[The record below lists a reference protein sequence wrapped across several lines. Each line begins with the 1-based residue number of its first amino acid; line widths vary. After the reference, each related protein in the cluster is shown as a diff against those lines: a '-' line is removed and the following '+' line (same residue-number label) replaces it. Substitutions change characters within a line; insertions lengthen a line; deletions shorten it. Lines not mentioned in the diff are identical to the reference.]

1 MNNFLYLIYF
11 VHLHAISNVAFFDL
25 ATPRVLEATHQ
36 YVPESCSFL
45 LCIALRKNKEPSGRR
60 IRCDCGSVGAVFT
73 NPPSRYHSIS
83 GSGVPDA
90 LQLKVIGSFRA
101 TVMLRGSSII
111 LGTDPRDGIMFIGEE
126 ITAAD
131 SELPFTKK

>member
-1 MNNFLYLIYF
+1 MNEFLYSIYF
-11 VHLHAISNVAFFDL
+11 VHLHAISNVAFVDL

-60 IRCDCGSVGAVFT
+60 IRCDWGSVGAVFT
-73 NPPSRYHSIS
+73 SPPSRYHSIS

-90 LQLKVIGSFRA
+90 LQLKVTGSFRA
-101 TVMLRGSSII
+101 TVMLRGFSVI
-111 LGTDPRDGIMFIGEE
+111 LGAETRDGIMFIGEE

-131 SELPFTKK
+131 SELPLAEK